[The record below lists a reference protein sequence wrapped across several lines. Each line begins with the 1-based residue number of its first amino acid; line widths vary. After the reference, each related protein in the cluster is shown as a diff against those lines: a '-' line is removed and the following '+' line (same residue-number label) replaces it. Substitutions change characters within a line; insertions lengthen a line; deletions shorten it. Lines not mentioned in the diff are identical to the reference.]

1 MGIRGMLRAA
11 VLLLLIRT
19 WLSEGNNTTSLPEFY
34 IELSSTMPEVVQ
46 NVFNCKNCA
55 NEAVVHKILDRVLS
69 GYDARLRPH
78 FGGDPVPVGISMYV
92 SNIEHISEI
101 TMDCKVTMFFHQ
113 TWKDPR
119 LAYCE
124 TNLNLTLDY
133 RMADKL
139 WLPDC
144 YFLNSKDTFVHDMTV
159 ENRMFQLHPDGTV
172 HYGIRLTTTAACSM
186 NLQKYPLDKQICK
199 LEVESYGYTVEDI
212 MLYWEGDENAIQG
225 TEKLQIPQFNL
236 LGKIITR
243 KEEIFYTG
251 SYVRLILRF
260 LIQRKII
267 NYLVQVYWPT
277 IITTIA
283 SWATF
288 WMNYE
293 SSVARVTIGL
303 TSMFILNT
311 INSHLREKL
320 PEFSCIKAIDIYMVV
335 CFFFVFLSLLE
346 YVYINYLFYSRV
358 GTRRRHRQR
367 SRARKIMDHYRY
379 QEVSTISSKD
389 DQFDIKDKSGSPLS
403 RPVQAHSASPENLDS
418 LTFISERVP
427 LATSES
433 LSSLSSLSLQSWLAT
448 EESLNDLSSTSE
460 QALHS
465 CDTRFNGFETDGSVI
480 PTKIYNPGEAHCHAE
495 TFCDPEDP
503 EESYS
508 LDDNH
513 GSGPNRKH
521 LLIHGQGCKQEA
533 SCEPDNMHR
542 CREEFLHLPGDI
554 NVEQDYLDLENQLQ
568 SDADTTW
575 SHNDDN
581 FMGFDEDEDSSSES
595 DDSCPPSPGHSCR
608 ERFCSEIFD
617 PDYIPKIDKWCRILF
632 PLAFVVFNII
642 YWPYHGF

>member
-1 MGIRGMLRAA
+1 MGIRAMLRAA

-19 WLSEGNNTTSLPEFY
+19 WLAEGNNTTSIPEYVF
-34 IELSSTMPEVVQ
+34 ELSPTMPAVIH

-55 NEAVVHKILDRVLS
+55 NETVVGKILDRVLS
-69 GYDARLRPH
+69 GYDARLRPY
-78 FGGDPVPVGISMYV
+78 FGGDPLPVGISMYV
-92 SNIEHISEI
+92 SNIDHISEV
-101 TMDCKVTMFFHQ
+101 TMDSKVTMFFLQ

-139 WLPDC
+139 WVPDC
-144 YFLNSKDTFVHDMTV
+144 YFLNSKDTPVHDMSV

-172 HYGIRLTTTAACSM
+172 HYGMRLTTTASCSM
-186 NLQKYPLDKQICK
+186 DLQKYPLDKQTCK

-225 TEKLQIPQFNL
+225 TEKIENPQFTL
-236 LGKIITR
+236 LGKKVTR
-243 KEEIFYTG
+243 NEEVFYTG
-251 SYVRLILRF
+251 SYVRLVLKF
-260 LIQRKII
+260 MIQRKII
-267 NYLVQVYWPT
+267 HYLVQVYWPT
-277 IITTIA
+277 IIVTIS
-283 SWATF
+283 SWVTF

-293 SSVARVTIGL
+293 SSVARMTIGL
-303 TSMFILNT
+303 TSMFILHT

-335 CFFFVFLSLLE
+335 CFIFVFLSLLE
-346 YVYINYLFYSRV
+346 YVYINYLLYSR
-358 GTRRRHRQR
+358 RESSRCYRLCR
-367 SRARKIMDHYRY
+367 RARKIMDQYRY
-379 QEVSTISSKD
+379 QLEPEL
-389 DQFDIKDKSGSPLS
+389 QFDIKDESGSPLPRS
-403 RPVQAHSASPENLDS
+403 VQAHSASPESLIS
-418 LTFISERVP
+418 LTLISDLVP

-460 QALHS
+460 QTLHS
-465 CDTRFNGFETDGSVI
+465 CDSHVNGFETDDSVI

-495 TFCDPEDP
+495 TFCYPEDP
-503 EESYS
+503 KESYN

-513 GSGPNRKH
+513 GYGPNRKH
-521 LLIHGQGCKQEA
+521 LLIHSQRCVPEA
-533 SCEPDNMHR
+533 ICEPDNMHR

-554 NVEQDYLDLENQLQ
+554 NIQQDYLDVQNQLQ
-568 SDADTTW
+568 HDDDATW
-575 SHNDDN
+575 SHDDDDDN

-595 DDSCPPSPGHSCR
+595 DDSCPPSPGYSCR
-608 ERFCSEIFD
+608 ERLFSDIFD
-617 PDYIPKIDKWCRILF
+617 PDYIPNIDKWCRILF

-642 YWPYHGF
+642 YWPYHSF